1 MNLHRQLFP
10 SKLAWFFRL
19 FACAVLSGAAAEVPP
34 WRIEGLQ
41 ERVRLAKAE
50 FPTAFCELVLE
61 KDLQG
66 IDGFAVVAE
75 NQQGFRR
82 LALRRSG
89 NVLRFEAPTKSES
102 LYLYFNG
109 DAPALPEFDERE
121 NLFSGALAA
130 AGKWRSAS
138 GGKVSGNEG
147 GVRLDGA
154 GTFSFEKE
162 IDGETKG
169 EPIHLEWSFRPE
181 SPLPFL
187 LSLNLRQLD
196 AAGNPLP
203 SAAIDPRWLTMAV
216 VPGKP
221 ITMRQSGA
229 LDPRARKLVAE
240 FSMKNFLNAA
250 SVDGEAAR

>member
-89 NVLRFEAPTKSES
+89 NVLRFEAPAESES

-154 GTFSFEKE
+154 GTFSFGSVK
-162 IDGETKG
+162 
-169 EPIHLEWSFRPE
+169 S
-181 SPLPFL
+181 
-187 LSLNLRQLD
+187 N
-196 AAGNPLP
+196 
-203 SAAIDPRWLTMAV
+203 
-216 VPGKP
+216 
-221 ITMRQSGA
+221 
-229 LDPRARKLVAE
+229 
-240 FSMKNFLNAA
+240 MKK
-250 SVDGEAAR
+250 